1 VKEKNCFDC
10 YYKGQ
15 SWTCQGESAEQFTEI
30 RKKVLTFSIEGAT
43 IKSQREEL
51 VAGGNV
57 RMRTTGTRLGKR
69 LIKSWQLY
77 VLVLPA
83 LVYIIVFAYAPMY
96 GVQIAFK
103 DYKVNLGIMGSPWTG
118 LKYFRQFVTLSNFW
132 QLITNTLALSVYSLL
147 FGFPAPILLALLLNQ
162 LKYQKYK
169 SFVQTV
175 TYAPYFI
182 STVVMVSMLNIF
194 LAPTSGFVNNL
205 IVMAGGKAI
214 TFTGRP
220 EWFRTVYVASGIWQ
234 GCG

>member
-1 VKEKNCFDC
+1 
-10 YYKGQ
+10 
-15 SWTCQGESAEQFTEI
+15 
-30 RKKVLTFSIEGAT
+30 
-43 IKSQREEL
+43 
-51 VAGGNV
+51 
-57 RMRTTGTRLGKR
+57 MRTTGTRLGKR